1 MPAIVLTRVDLPA
14 PLSPTRPTTSHALT
28 SKSMLFSACTGP
40 NRLLTPFSWSRDPL
54 EFMVFP
60 FSRGPA
66 GDRPG
71 GANAAPPGRLPSS
84 FGHAIPFALQA
95 AANAAVQ
102 IWLAVQNPSL
112 TIVPAM
118 FDFVTATGVRIVDG
132 TFFWPLLVV
141 PLIGGVGGFW
151 PLDRATAI
159 VAAAGASSFTALY
172 TVMNCWPARIRWT
185 AASSASC
192 PVVGL
197 ADGWMPADVIAAIA
211 PPAVPSLAA
220 YTPWNPLLP
229 SAVIA
234 CCISV

>member
-1 MPAIVLTRVDLPA
+1 MPAMVLTSVDLPA
-14 PLSPTRPTTSHALT
+14 PLSPTRPTTSPALT
-28 SKSMLFSACTGP
+28 SKSTLFSACTGP
-40 NRLLTPFSWSRDPL
+40 NRLLPPFSWSRDPL
-54 EFMVFP
+54 EFMVFLSLVASP
-60 FSRGPA
+60 ET
-66 GDRPG
+66 
-71 GANAAPPGRLPSS
+71 GRATPTRRHPTGFRRLL
-84 FGHAIPFALQA
+84 GHEIPFALQA
-95 AANAAVQ
+95 AANAEVQ

-151 PLDRATAI
+151 PLASATAI
-159 VAAAGASSFTALY
+159 VPASGASSFTALY

-197 ADGWMPADVIAAIA
+197 VAGWMPAEVIAAIA
-211 PPAVPSLAA
+211 PPA
-220 YTPWNPLLP
+220 LP
-229 SAVIA
+229 SFAA
-234 CCISV
+234 